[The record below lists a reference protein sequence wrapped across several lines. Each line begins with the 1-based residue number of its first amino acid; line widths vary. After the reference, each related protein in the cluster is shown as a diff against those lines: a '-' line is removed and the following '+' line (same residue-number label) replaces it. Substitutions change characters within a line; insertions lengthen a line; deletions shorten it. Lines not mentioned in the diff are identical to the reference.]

1 MKNFVMLRYKKKF
14 KQKNFPPKKKKRTKF
29 EFKYKNGF
37 KFCLINY
44 NNINTFK

>member
-1 MKNFVMLRYKKKF
+1 MKNFVMLRYKKSLNRKIS
-14 KQKNFPPKKKKRTKF
+14 PKKKKRTKF